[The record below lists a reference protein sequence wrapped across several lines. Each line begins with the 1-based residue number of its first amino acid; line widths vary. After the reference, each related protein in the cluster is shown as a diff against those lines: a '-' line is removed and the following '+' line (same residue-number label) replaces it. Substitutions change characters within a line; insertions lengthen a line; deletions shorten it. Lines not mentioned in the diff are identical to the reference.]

1 MPYKKLIE
9 EFAKNFFSHAV
20 LCTMTE
26 SIETLDREDEY
37 ALGKDVFKD
46 TKYRTHLQ
54 EADDKREADD
64 KKEALEVINKA
75 VKKKKKANEE
85 KEAPVSTS
93 SA

>member
-9 EFAKNFFSHAV
+9 EFAENFFSHAV

-26 SIETLDREDEY
+26 SIATLDRNDKY

-46 TKYRTHLQ
+46 PKYRKHL
-54 EADDKREADD
+54 EEADD
-64 KKEALEVINKA
+64 KKEAALEVINKA
-75 VKKKKKANEE
+75 LKKKKANEE

>member
-1 MPYKKLIE
+1 MPYKKLIK
-9 EFAKNFFSHAV
+9 EFAENFFSHAV
-20 LCTMTE
+20 LCTMSE
-26 SIETLDREDEY
+26 SIETLGREDEY